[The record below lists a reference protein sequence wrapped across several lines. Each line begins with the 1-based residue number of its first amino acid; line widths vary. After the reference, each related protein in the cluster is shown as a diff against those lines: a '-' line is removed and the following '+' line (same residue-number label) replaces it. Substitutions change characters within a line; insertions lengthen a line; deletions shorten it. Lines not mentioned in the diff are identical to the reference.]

1 MNRNL
6 LIGFVL
12 IVGAVII
19 VLLAVIGNTQLVGNI
34 EATASATA
42 VIPTETATSTA
53 TVTFTTTPTGTST
66 PTETPRPTA
75 TRQPSN
81 TAQPSATTT
90 LEDAIT
96 PTREGPVTVGATEL
110 PAPLVLTG
118 TARALGLTETA
129 ITITQNLATFNVI
142 ERTLTA
148 AGTEDTTRTPVLVTD
163 TPTLQI
169 VSPTPAITL
178 IPTDTPDVIA
188 TSVHATVAAQ
198 NTPIAAQTPPI
209 EVQAGGDDPTPVAV
223 VPFTVRDISGQRV
236 GSGEVT
242 VYGPESIR
250 SDQIA
255 EIRAQIITR
264 ERSISYPGP
273 LPELPTPTPNL
284 DPQPTSTPL
293 PQIAR
298 RFTEIWE
305 IMGIG
310 LRGLDLDHFDVQY
323 SGQPDG
329 IAYMRDNAAPQ
340 WRWSLRP
347 KGAEA
352 IGKNALE
359 LYVYRPGVRESQLD
373 IYLETDTIPIE
384 LEVVATPNEALF
396 PLIAAGS
403 VGVLLAVVAGFG
415 VIRYR
420 RSRQRS
426 AFLSYRRQDSAQLV
440 QAIAEKLR
448 RNGIRPYFDTESI
461 DSAGRFP
468 ERLLTAIQQA
478 DVFVCLLGAT
488 TLGSDWV
495 HREIEHAYKV
505 GKMMIPVFQ
514 ERYQSPNNPPLYIQ
528 AMLDYDGLSVLDVKN
543 EYLDQAVE
551 KLARM
556 IRKAKK

>member
-1 MNRNL
+1 MNRNV
-6 LIGFVL
+6 LIGFAL

-19 VLLAVIGNTQLVGNI
+19 VLLAVVSNTQLAGSV
-34 EATASATA
+34 EATASAIA
-42 VIPTETATSTA
+42 AIPTETATSTA
-53 TVTFTTTPTGTST
+53 TATFAATPTGTPTGT
-66 PTETPRPTA
+66 PMPTA
-75 TRQPSN
+75 TPRRA
-81 TAQPSATTT
+81 TAT

-96 PTREGPVTVGATEL
+96 PTREGRVTVGATEL

-129 ITITQNLATFNVI
+129 IAITQNLATFNAI
-142 ERTLTA
+142 EYTLTA
-148 AGTEDTTRTPVLVTD
+148 VGVENTTRTSIPVTA
-163 TPTLQI
+163 THAAQS
-169 VSPTPAITL
+169 VSPTAAVTL
-178 IPTDTPDVIA
+178 IPTHTPDVIA

-198 NTPIAAQTPPI
+198 NTPIPAQTPPI
-209 EVQAGGDDPTPVAV
+209 EVSGSSGDDPTPVAV

-236 GSGEVT
+236 GSGEVA

-264 ERSISYPGP
+264 ERSISYAGP

-284 DPQPTSTPL
+284 DPQPTATPL

-310 LRGLDLDHFDVQY
+310 LRGLDLDHFEVQY

-340 WRWSLRP
+340 WRWTLRP

-352 IGKNALE
+352 VGKNALE
-359 LYVYRPGVRESQLD
+359 LYVYRPGVRENRLD

-384 LEVVATPNEALF
+384 LEVLATPNDALL
-396 PLIAAGS
+396 PLIAVGS
-403 VGVLLAVVAGFG
+403 IGVLIAVVIGFG

-468 ERLLTAIQQA
+468 ERLLAAIQQA

-488 TLGSDWV
+488 TLESDWV
-495 HREIEHAYKV
+495 LREIEHAYKV
-505 GKMMIPVFQ
+505 GKLMIPVFQ
-514 ERYQSPNNPPLYIQ
+514 ERYQASDNPPMYVQ

-556 IRKAKK
+556 IRKAKR